1 MSLLELES
9 VAKRY
14 RDAQLERVVLRGV
27 SLQLDSS
34 ELAMVWGRRGSGRS
48 TLLRIAA
55 GIEAP
60 DAGVVRFGGRDL
72 ASHGANVLG
81 AGIGY
86 CQKLVGSRSQ
96 PVLEVV
102 MVPLLAAGMSAAR
115 ARSRASEVLERVGAS
130 ACATLRISALDTA
143 EAMRVALARVLAHE
157 PRLVVVDEPIQ
168 GVDLLE
174 RDGILSLLR
183 SLTGDGV
190 AVLASTTEAT
200 GLSGAD
206 HVLTLMEGE
215 LHGPPPQE
223 LAPVLALHRRAARQ
237 ASA

>member
-14 RDAQLERVVLRGV
+14 REAQLERVALRDV
-27 SLQLDSS
+27 SFQLDSG

-60 DAGVVRFGGRDL
+60 DEGVVRFDGRDL
-72 ASHGANVLG
+72 ADRGDDVLG
-81 AGIGY
+81 SGIGY
-86 CQKLVGSRSQ
+86 CHKLLGSGSQ
-96 PVLEVV
+96 PALEVV
-102 MVPLLAAGMSAAR
+102 MVPLLAAGVSASR
-115 ARSRASEVLERVGAS
+115 ARSRAREALERVGAS
-130 ACATLRISALDTA
+130 ACATLCSSALDTA
-143 EAMRVALARVLAHE
+143 EAVRLALARVLAHE
-157 PRLVVVDEPIQ
+157 PRLVVLDDPIQ

-174 RDGILSLLR
+174 RDGILALLR

-190 AVLASTTEAT
+190 AVLAGTTEAT

-206 HVLTLMEGE
+206 RVLTLMEGE
-215 LHGPPPQE
+215 LRGPPPQE
-223 LAPVLALHRRAARQ
+223 LAPVLALHRHAGRQ